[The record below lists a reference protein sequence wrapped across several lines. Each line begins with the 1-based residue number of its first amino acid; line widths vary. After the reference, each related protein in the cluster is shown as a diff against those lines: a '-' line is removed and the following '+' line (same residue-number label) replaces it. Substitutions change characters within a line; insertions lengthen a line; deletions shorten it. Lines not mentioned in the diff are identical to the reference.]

1 MPIKEPLLIK
11 TVLGTGNLTL
21 KADPGEAFIVRDI
34 LVRDPVANYLTVKI
48 DKSVVGYFR
57 VGGNLGG
64 HQNFRRGRA
73 QHSHTVRVD
82 GGASITDTKTSALR
96 NARGVDLHL
105 GLRADASV
113 PADVYDE
120 VRAVLWSGYH
130 LQPTMLRY
138 LGDKG
143 IFKGFPI
150 AEGQE
155 LILDAYKD
163 ANTIQM
169 LIYEQWEPADVKPDQ
184 ENGSLSNT
192 YLFLNYGNCGASVN
206 LSGDTVYSTPKTPAE
221 FPGFP
226 FGEVVPTKHTIDIL
240 GIAASP
246 FTPQENDGTD
256 FCSTKWIKMVKDRI
270 TLFDEDRQGLLF
282 WARNNTA
289 DGGQDMIGEG
299 FSLIGGLSEKDNAL
313 PLMFDPPLTFVEGDE
328 LNIYLTT
335 VKGGA
340 GQNIAI
346 DEHEICLIER
356 VTRMVAA

>member
-1 MPIKEPLLIK
+1 MPIRQPFLVK

-34 LVRDPVANYLTVKI
+34 LVRDPVANYLNVKI
-48 DKSVVGYFR
+48 DKSLVGYFR

-96 NARGVDLHL
+96 DARGINRHL

-113 PADVYDE
+113 PVDVYDE
-120 VRAVLWSGYH
+120 VRALLWSGYH
-130 LQPTMLRY
+130 LQPSMLAW
-138 LGDKG
+138 LGAKG

-169 LIYEQWEPADVKPDQ
+169 VVYEQWEPADVKPDQ

-192 YLFLNYGNCGASVN
+192 YLFLNYGNCGGNVN
-206 LSGDTVYSTPKTPAE
+206 VEGDTLYNTAKTPAE
-221 FPGFP
+221 FPDFP
-226 FGEVVPTKHTIDIL
+226 FGKVVPAKHRVEIL
-240 GIAASP
+240 GIAAST
-246 FTPQENDGTD
+246 FTPQENDGTNY
-256 FCSTKWIKMVKDRI
+256 CSTKWIKLVRERE

-299 FSLIGGLSEKDNAL
+299 FTLIGGLSEKDNN
-313 PLMFDPPLTFVEGDE
+313 PPFMFDPALSFAEGDE
-328 LNIYLTT
+328 LNVYLGT
-335 VKGGA
+335 VKGGT

-346 DEHEICLIER
+346 DEHEICIIER
-356 VTRMVAA
+356 VTRITG